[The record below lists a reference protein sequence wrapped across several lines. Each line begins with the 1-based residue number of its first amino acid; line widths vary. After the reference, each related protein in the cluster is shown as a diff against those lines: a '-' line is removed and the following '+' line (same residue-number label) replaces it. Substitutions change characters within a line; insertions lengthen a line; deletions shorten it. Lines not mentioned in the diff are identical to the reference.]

1 MPTDMN
7 ANITKKIRSKNMASK
22 YNAEGYY
29 SPTEY
34 EAFTRVEKEERAA
47 KKLPTFDRLF
57 TYAHLI
63 QAM

>member
-1 MPTDMN
+1 
-7 ANITKKIRSKNMASK
+7 MASK

-34 EAFTRVEKEERAA
+34 EAFTRVEK
-47 KKLPTFDRLF
+47 KKGRQKEPPTFDRLF

>member
-1 MPTDMN
+1 MLTDMN

-34 EAFTRVEKEERAA
+34 EAFTRVEK
-47 KKLPTFDRLF
+47 KKGRQKEPPTFDRLF